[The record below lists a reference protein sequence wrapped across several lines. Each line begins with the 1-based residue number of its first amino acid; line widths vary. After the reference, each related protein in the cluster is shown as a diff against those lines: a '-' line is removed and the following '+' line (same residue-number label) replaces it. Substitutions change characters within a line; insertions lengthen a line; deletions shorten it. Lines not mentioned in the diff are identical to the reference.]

1 MAHDPLRRSDPST
14 QEQPLEHIVSVPM
27 YLLIYALLLVLLVA
41 TIAASGLGLGWWG
54 QGLAL
59 LIAATKA
66 MLVLLFFMH
75 VKYSPKIIWIFA
87 GAGVVWLVILIA
99 LTFSDYLSRGWLPK
113 VTAPW

>member
-1 MAHDPLRRSDPST
+1 MAHDHFHVSDPST
-14 QEQPLEHIVSVPM
+14 QEQPLEHIISVPM
-27 YLLIYALLLVLLVA
+27 YLLIYGLLLVLLLV

-59 LIAATKA
+59 LIASTKA

-75 VKYSPKIIWIFA
+75 VKYSPKMIWIFA
-87 GAGVVWLVILIA
+87 GAGLVWLFILLT

-113 VTAPW
+113 VSAPF